1 MRTLAWLPLVGAL
14 ILSACATTD
23 PPPSPYDAS
32 GAWTAEFKAA
42 TGEKAV
48 LGASITMANKPH
60 AGDFTMF
67 LGGEVAL
74 FMYGNTLTG
83 ELHYYDAPHNIYR
96 GKFEN
101 NSYLG
106 TLKDDAG
113 KLVYTLRL
121 TRPE

>member
-1 MRTLAWLPLVGAL
+1 MAWLPVGGAL
-14 ILSACATTD
+14 TLFACGAAD
-23 PPPSPYDAS
+23 PPPTPYDAS
-32 GAWTAEFKAA
+32 GARTAEFIAG
-42 TGEKAV
+42 TGEMAV
-48 LGASITMANKPH
+48 LGASITLANKPH
-60 AGDFTMF
+60 EGDFTTF

-83 ELHYYDAPHNIYR
+83 ELHYYDAPHNIYQGR
-96 GKFEN
+96 FEN

-106 TLKDDAG
+106 TLKDAAR